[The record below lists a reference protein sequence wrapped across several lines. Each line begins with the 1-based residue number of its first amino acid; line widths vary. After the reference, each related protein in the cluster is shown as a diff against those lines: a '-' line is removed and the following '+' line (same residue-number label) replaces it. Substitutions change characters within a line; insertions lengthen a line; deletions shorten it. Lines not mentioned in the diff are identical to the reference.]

1 MPGLRLAAARFA
13 MSQRDE
19 SVSEEDDSDSSDE
32 SWIGEFEWKSPPMF
46 HRNPRALGE
55 DQLDLLRKANY
66 ASTKRMKC
74 ALAALSRQSGAT
86 LPTPKSSGPAQKSFV
101 EATLSEL
108 QVRHLPAPDAF
119 TPRDGVPTLASLA
132 NDALSKAIDSHIGRV
147 GLELMPS
154 PEEQALI
161 PTPYDHNGQLCV
173 VLPAQKRRR

>member
-1 MPGLRLAAARFA
+1 

-19 SVSEEDDSDSSDE
+19 PVSEEDDSDSSDE
-32 SWIGEFEWKSPPMF
+32 SWIGEFEWESPPML

-55 DQLDLLRKANY
+55 DQLDLLRRSHY
-66 ASTKRMKC
+66 DSSKRMKC

-108 QVRHLPAPDAF
+108 QVRHLPALDAF
-119 TPRDGVPTLASLA
+119 TPRGGVPTLAKLA
-132 NDALSKAIDSHIGRV
+132 NDALSKAIDAHYGRV

-161 PTPYDHNGQLCV
+161 PTPYNQNGQLCV
-173 VLPAQKRRR
+173 VPAPNAKRRR